1 MKPFHPFAAT
11 WTEAI
16 GRLGMGVI
24 TSEKHKVQYD
34 IFAINEAPILLPREK
49 ALLWDGVDIDEYN
62 ELGDTEVAPIW
73 GEEILKMWRRRIEH
87 GVCEGNAY
95 TEYAR
100 LISPESVATSTKA
113 TKIATKLIE
122 FQLVDISKVKLP
134 AKSPKKETAAE
145 ITLNIVKRTNQSC
158 LPIIIIHWTINLWWQ
173 IEKF

>member
-1 MKPFHPFAAT
+1 
-11 WTEAI
+11 
-16 GRLGMGVI
+16 
-24 TSEKHKVQYD
+24 
-34 IFAINEAPILLPREK
+34 
-49 ALLWDGVDIDEYN
+49 
-62 ELGDTEVAPIW
+62 
-73 GEEILKMWRRRIEH
+73 MWRRRIEH

-95 TEYAR
+95 KEYTR

-158 LPIIIIHWTINLWWQ
+158 LPIIIIHWTINL
-173 IEKF
+173 